1 MSLGFEIW
9 LQKES
14 ETCTLK
20 TEQCDR
26 SDSKAT
32 ERQLS
37 SKEDKSGYLIVEQHP
52 EGWRVTITISKICEA
67 CIIHENSYLS
77 EENRQSNNS
86 KSKDEL
92 IKEPKVK
99 RLPATKGQA
108 EKSARGMPWHQEPMK
123 DVTSCDKPRV
133 GANILWC
140 ADFRMGQPTWTISM

>member
-52 EGWRVTITISKICEA
+52 KGWRVTITISKICEA

-92 IKEPKVK
+92 IKEPKVEK
-99 RLPATKGQA
+99 ASGDERSSWKERKGNALASGA
-108 EKSARGMPWHQEPMK
+108 EEGR
-123 DVTSCDKPRV
+123 DKLR
-133 GANILWC
+133 
-140 ADFRMGQPTWTISM
+140 